1 MKLFNRKPKTDPALA
16 RYPAALAAL
25 LELGGTDEEIDY
37 ASLAEQLR
45 EYTPDLIRLV
55 LDEDFADREE
65 DDPAAWAPFHA
76 LEVLAILGPAEAA
89 EPLLACLEWETDWG
103 GSELVRAYAGIGP
116 VAAPLLLAYLEDG
129 THDPLQRALAADALR
144 AIVEAHP
151 ATREQIVDALT
162 RFLDRPEAGASADEE
177 LTTAF
182 VISDL
187 TDLKATEAYDAIAR
201 AFAEDRVDTQILDL
215 KFVEQEWGMRPRPDG
230 DGMFPRRT
238 EPGVRLVLKCKAC
251 ERERAHVFPKVY
263 CDIPTLRNENKLAK
277 YDPLIIPQRVIC
289 PKCGAVD
296 QYELSPMA
304 QMAIMAGVLSSA
316 NPELELLRPDQQIQF
331 ITFTT
336 RWGEMHP
343 VEADERYQQELAR
356 QPDNADLQ
364 VGYANLKR
372 FLGYADEARERYH
385 LALTLDSNKAEA
397 WINLAQMAS
406 AERDLENAIRY
417 WEMTLHSARR
427 GGAPSGQGDD
437 YYMTAEG
444 ALLMLRNGIFPEDLR
459 EDLGAKFIADTPA
472 PAAGQRPVT
481 AKRQEEGRPA
491 PEHREKIGRN
501 DPCPCGS
508 GKKYKHC
515 HGRK

>member
-1 MKLFNRKPKTDPALA
+1 MKLFNRKPKSDPALA
-16 RYPAALAAL
+16 RYPAALATL
-25 LELGGTDEEIDY
+25 MTLGATDDEIDY

-45 EYTPDLIRLV
+45 PYTPDLIRLV
-55 LDEDFADREE
+55 LDEDFADRTE

-76 LEVLAILGPAEAA
+76 LEVVAILGPAEAA
-89 EPLLACLEWETDWG
+89 EPLLACLEWETDWVNN
-103 GSELVRAYAGIGP
+103 ELARAYTGIGP
-116 VAAPLLLAYLEDG
+116 VAITPLLAYLEDG
-129 THDPLQRALAADALR
+129 THEPLHRSLAADALQEI
-144 AIVEAHP
+144 AEAHP
-151 ATREQIVDALT
+151 AARDEIVAALT
-162 RFLDRPEAGASADEE
+162 RFLDRPEADASADEE

-187 TDLKATEAYDAIAR
+187 TALKATEAYDAIAR

-215 KFVEQEWGMRPRPDG
+215 EFVEQEWGMRPRLDG
-230 DGMFPRRT
+230 DDMFPQRT
-238 EPGVRLVLKCKAC
+238 ERGVRLVLKCKVC
-251 ERERAHVFPKVY
+251 ERERTHVFPKVY
-263 CDIPTLRNENKLAK
+263 CDIPTLSDEKKFAK

-296 QYELSPMA
+296 QYELSAMA
-304 QMAIMAGVLSSA
+304 QMAIMAGVLSRA
-316 NPELELLRPDQQIQF
+316 NPELDLLRPDQHIQF

-343 VEADERYQQELAR
+343 TEADERYQKELAR

-397 WINLAQMAS
+397 WMNLAQMAS

-417 WEMTLHSARR
+417 WEMTLQSAQR
-427 GGAPSGQGDD
+427 GGAPTGQGDD
-437 YYMTAEG
+437 YRLTAEG
-444 ALLMLRNGIFPEDLR
+444 ALLMLRNGVFPEDIA
-459 EDLGAKFIADTPA
+459 EDLGAGFIAGTLA
-472 PAAGQRPVT
+472 PAAGKRPAT
-481 AKRQEEGRPA
+481 AKPQVEVRPA

-501 DPCPCGS
+501 EPCPCGS